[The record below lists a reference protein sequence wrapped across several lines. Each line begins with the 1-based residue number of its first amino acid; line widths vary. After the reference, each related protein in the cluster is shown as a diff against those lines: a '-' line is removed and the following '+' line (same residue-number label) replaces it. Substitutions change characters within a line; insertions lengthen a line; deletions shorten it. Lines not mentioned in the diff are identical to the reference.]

1 MTISPI
7 RHICRIC
14 GKEVS
19 LETSKTDEK
28 GHMVHEA
35 CYALRMQ
42 LRREAEKESSEPK
55 SEK

>member
-7 RHICRIC
+7 RHICWIC

-55 SEK
+55 PQK